1 MKKDGTPPRTHRD
14 AFAVQV
20 LGEIDTLLDKVEALT
35 ETINDKGAKI
45 QLTLNQLEGAGD
57 KYNQAVIAA
66 NLRSKNEMLAYLET
80 ASKISIAT
88 TTEEQREIVQRLIRE
103 AVSNEITTLKKVL
116 SEASRNH
123 RMPFITRWSGLLGNT
138 LMLNL
143 VCGLLGGMLVLGGV
157 VLIHDPKQ
165 EALADIGQAV
175 VISWEKLD
183 KKSKALI
190 EAERK
195 I

>member
-1 MKKDGTPPRTHRD
+1 MKKDTLPPRTHRD

-35 ETINDKGAKI
+35 GTLHATGANI
-45 QLTLNQLEGAGD
+45 QVTLNQLEGAGD
-57 KYNQAVIAA
+57 KYNQAVMAA
-66 NLRSKNEMLAYLET
+66 NLRSKTEMLAYLET
-80 ASKISIAT
+80 VSKISAVT
-88 TTEEQREIVQRLIRE
+88 TTEEQREIVQQLIRE

-116 SEASRNH
+116 SEASSNH
-123 RMPFITRWSGLLGNT
+123 RMPFMIRWSGLLVNT
-138 LMLNL
+138 LTINMA
-143 VCGLLGGMLVLGGV
+143 CGLLGGMLVLGGV
-157 VLIHDPKQ
+157 ALIHDPKQ
-165 EALADIGQAV
+165 EALADIGRAV
-175 VISWEKLD
+175 VVSWQKLD